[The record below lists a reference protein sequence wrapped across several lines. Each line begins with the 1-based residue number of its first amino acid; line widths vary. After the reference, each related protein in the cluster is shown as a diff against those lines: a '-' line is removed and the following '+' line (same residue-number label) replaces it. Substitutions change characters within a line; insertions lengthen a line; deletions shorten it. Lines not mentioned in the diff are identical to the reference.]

1 MAKESRTFS
10 IFLIHR
16 GHLNTKNEQ
25 TRKTIEYLRWKNI
38 HRDST
43 IKEILTCELTIFA
56 MLHFYGQDF
65 IHICPAPLLLLNVIP
80 VVNVHLLKRWNFIFK
95 GLVFTIVWKFWN
107 NVFSLQNFLNILTFL
122 HVFFCV
128 RAKFSLWERKK
139 FLSHLIVFWKTV
151 WTFSYPSWSERREK
165 YQIWYNHANVSLSEK
180 LFWRREGI

>member
-43 IKEILTCELTIFA
+43 IKEMLTCELTIFA

-95 GLVFTIVWKFWN
+95 GLVFTIVGKFWN

-122 HVFFCV
+122 HVFFLCESEIFAV
-128 RAKFSLWERKK
+128 GTKEIFISFNSFLENCLNFFIPVMERA
-139 FLSHLIVFWKTV
+139 
-151 WTFSYPSWSERREK
+151 
-165 YQIWYNHANVSLSEK
+165 
-180 LFWRREGI
+180 